1 MMEFERKLQVN
12 LEKRQAVLYI
22 PLIIVKTLGLRQG
35 DKAKIFWDGFK
46 RKITVIFE

>member
-22 PLIIVKTLGLRQG
+22 PLIIVKTLNLKQG
-35 DKAKIFWDGFK
+35 DKAKIFWDGFN
-46 RKITVIFE
+46 RKIIVIFE